1 MQIGLIAEVSK
12 RELMQNFCVAYKL
25 LLAKH
30 TLYAPE
36 LTARKIEEASGLKVT
51 HYLPGDMGGIIQM
64 SSQIERDEMDAVIFF
79 YSPGVP
85 IEADQHT
92 QTDTFDEIIRLCDEY
107 CIPVATNLASAEL
120 LILGIDHGDLDWR
133 M

>member
-1 MQIGLIAEVSK
+1 MRIGLIAESSR
-12 RELMQNFCVAYKL
+12 RELMQNFCIAYKL

-30 TLYAPE
+30 ALYATE
-36 LTARKIEEASGLKVT
+36 LTARKIEEAAGLKVT
-51 HYLPGDMGGIIQM
+51 HYLAGEMGGIIQM
-64 SSQIERDEMDAVIFF
+64 SGQIERDELDALIFF
-79 YSPGVP
+79 YNPGVP

-92 QTDTFDEIIRLCDEY
+92 QTDSLHEIVRLCDEY

-133 M
+133 I

>member
-1 MQIGLIAEVSK
+1 MRIGFVAEPSR

-36 LTARKIEEASGLKVT
+36 LTARKIEEASGLRVT
-51 HYLPGDMGGIIQM
+51 HYLPGEMGGIIQM
-64 SSQIERDEMDAVIFF
+64 SSQIERDEMDALIYF
-79 YSPGVP
+79 YNPGVP

-92 QTDTFDEIIRLCDEY
+92 QTDSFHEIVRLCDEY
-107 CIPVATNLASAEL
+107 CVPVATNLAGAEL
-120 LILGIDHGDLDWR
+120 LILSIDHGDLDWR